1 MEGAEPE
8 QLVADYLAAN
18 GYFVVRLGPT
28 ANRGWIRIAML
39 AVRLRR
45 STTPDDTTNDIDPAL
60 GTDTTRD
67 DLLLVEILPMEPPF
81 SDSPAIAPIAMDALS
96 RFAGITSTQRPRLLR
111 KLIRTGTAETDT
123 GAVVRHIIFW
133 GEGHCVS
140 TPARVISRARAA
152 AYTARLRRAETNSVI
167 DFVAASERHR
177 PPTAHRR

>member
-28 ANRGWIRIAML
+28 ANRGWIRVAML

-81 SDSPAIAPIAMDALS
+81 SDSPAIALIAMDALS
-96 RFAGITSTQRPRLLR
+96 RFAGVTSTQRPRLLR

-123 GAVVRHIIFW
+123 GAVVRHIIFR

-152 AYTARLRRAETNSVI
+152 AYTAHLRRPETNSVI

-177 PPTAHRR
+177 PPTAHQP